1 MDDLTLIDTRPGQR
15 FGAPAGAGD
24 YAASLEQR
32 YRECQ
37 ALDSGKVIY
46 FGVAQHINAMIHAA
60 QTRGQRLVAYGP
72 HAGAAAAVIEHLSG
86 NTVDVDV
93 LA

>member
-1 MDDLTLIDTRPGQR
+1 MDDLTLVDTRPVRR
-15 FGAPAGAGD
+15 FGAPAGIGD
-24 YAASLEQR
+24 YAAWLEQR

-37 ALDSGKVIY
+37 TLDSGKVIY

-60 QTRGQRLVAYGP
+60 QTRGQRLAAYGP
-72 HAGAAAAVIEHLSG
+72 YAGAAAAVIERLSG
-86 NTVDVDV
+86 GTVDVDV